1 MINVNLNFTTGIF
14 FSNIKKIPNCL
25 LNLYFCGN
33 IIDMQ
38 RAIIYFFTGIV
49 ISFLLNYFLLGSQG
63 WALDLYYAVAFGAA
77 WGTAYFLD
85 DEKFTLV
92 QKLGISF
99 LGMIILV
106 LVGTFLFDL
115 EKAVPSV
122 IKFSMVYV
130 AYYVLASF
138 KSSKSLRK

>member
-1 MINVNLNFTTGIF
+1 MINVNLIFTTVIF

-33 IIDMQ
+33 YIDMQ
-38 RAIIYFFTGIV
+38 RAIIYFFAGIV
-49 ISFLLNYFLLGSQG
+49 ISFLLNYFLLGSDG
-63 WALDLYYAVAFGAA
+63 WTLDLYYAVAFGAA
-77 WGTAYFLD
+77 WGMAYFLD
-85 DEKFTLV
+85 DEKFTLS

-99 LGMIILV
+99 LGMGVLIILGV
-106 LVGTFLFDL
+106 ILFDL

-122 IKFSMVYV
+122 IKFSMVFV
-130 AYYVLASF
+130 TYYLLASF

>member
-1 MINVNLNFTTGIF
+1 
-14 FSNIKKIPNCL
+14 
-25 LNLYFCGN
+25 
-33 IIDMQ
+33 MQ
-38 RAIIYFFTGIV
+38 RAILYFLAGTL

-63 WALDLYYAVAFGAA
+63 WAIDLYYAIAFGSA
-77 WGTAYFLD
+77 WGMAYFLD
-85 DEKFTLV
+85 DEKFTLL

-99 LGMIILV
+99 LGMVILV

>member
-1 MINVNLNFTTGIF
+1 MINVNLIFTTGIF

-33 IIDMQ
+33 FINMQ
-38 RAIIYFFTGIV
+38 RVIIYFFAGIV

-63 WALDLYYAVAFGAA
+63 WALDLYYAIAFGAA
-77 WGTAYFLD
+77 WGMAYFLD
-85 DEKFTLV
+85 DEKFTLA

-99 LGMIILV
+99 LGMGLLIIFGAL
-106 LVGTFLFDL
+106 LFDL

-122 IKFSMVYV
+122 IKFSMVFV
-130 AYYVLASF
+130 AYYVFASF
-138 KSSKSLRK
+138 KSSKSLRR